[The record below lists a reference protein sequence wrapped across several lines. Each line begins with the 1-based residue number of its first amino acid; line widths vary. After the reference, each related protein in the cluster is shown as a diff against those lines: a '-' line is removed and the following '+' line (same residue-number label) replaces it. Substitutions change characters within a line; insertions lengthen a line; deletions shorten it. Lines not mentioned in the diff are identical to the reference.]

1 MRRVK
6 FSSERDYF
14 QGKMASDKNNDGS
27 SGGGNTG
34 DPVDITMIS
43 LQETVE
49 ADCQK
54 VEEWLGECNSCSRTC
69 K

>member
-14 QGKMASDKNNDGS
+14 QDKMASDKNNGSSS
-27 SGGGNTG
+27 SGGNIE
-34 DPVDITMIS
+34 DPVDISMIS
-43 LQETVE
+43 LQENKET
-49 ADCQK
+49 DRQK
-54 VEEWLGECNSCSRTC
+54 VEEWLGECNFCSLTC